1 VREGGK
7 WGSWRIYKKGE
18 MFISCVGV
26 YVECLRSGWFLLW
39 DNINRD
45 ANSGK
50 TCIQ

>member
-7 WGSWRIYKKGE
+7 WGSWRIYNKGE
-18 MFISCVGV
+18 MFISGVGV
-26 YVECLRSGWFLLW
+26 YVECLRSEWFLLC
-39 DNINRD
+39 DTINKD